1 MAKTRWTILDSL
13 LGRRRRPSKLVVG
26 LGNPG
31 GQYERTRHNV
41 GFWCLDRLAGESSI
55 PISTRHRLSVLGEGR
70 IGGQA
75 VALAKPRTFVNESG
89 RAVTSL
95 MSRYRAR
102 IDDLLVVY
110 DDMDL
115 APGKM
120 RIRHQGGPGGHRG
133 MRSIIEALG
142 SQEFARLR
150 IGIGRPA
157 LDDDDVAHVL
167 GKMSSEDRRLVDRA
181 IERAA
186 QAIVCLLT
194 EGVDVAMNRFN

>member
-1 MAKTRWTILDSL
+1 MAKTRWTILDSI

-31 GQYERTRHNV
+31 GQYARTRHNV

-55 PISTRHRLSVLGEGR
+55 PISKRHRLAVLGEGE

-95 MSRYRAR
+95 MARYRAR
-102 IDDLLVVY
+102 IDDLLIVY

-115 APGKM
+115 SPGKM
-120 RIRHQGGPGGHRG
+120 RLRPQGGPGGHNG

-142 SQEFARLR
+142 TQKFARLR

-157 LDDDDVAHVL
+157 HDDDDVGHVL
-167 GKMSSEDRRLVDRA
+167 GTMPSDDRELVGQA

-194 EGVDVAMNRFN
+194 EGVDEAMSRFN

>member
-1 MAKTRWTILDSL
+1 MPKTRWTILDSL
-13 LGRRRRPSKLVVG
+13 LGRRRQPSKLVMG

-41 GFWCLDRLAGESSI
+41 GFWCLDRVAVDSSI
-55 PISTRHRLSVLGEGR
+55 PISTRHRLAVLGEGR

-89 RAVTSL
+89 RAATSL

-115 APGKM
+115 SPGKM
-120 RIRHQGGPGGHRG
+120 RLRPEGGPGGHKG

-142 SQEFARLR
+142 TQKFVRLR

-157 LDDDDVAHVL
+157 QYDDDVGHVL
-167 GKMSSEDRRLVDRA
+167 GTMSSDDRKLVDQA

-194 EGVDVAMNRFN
+194 EGVDVAMNHFN